1 MKNPEK
7 SGKIGKEHLFSQPE
21 LMTVF
26 AEPFLRRTV
35 VRKNLFD
42 DGIKSGGVVPLFAV
56 SQFVYD
62 DIIEHCRGC
71 EDQPPVKI

>member
-1 MKNPEK
+1 MKSPE
-7 SGKIGKEHLFSQPE
+7 KIGKEHLFSQPE

-42 DGIKSGGVVPLFAV
+42 DGIKSGGVVHLFAV
-56 SQFVYD
+56 SKFVYD
-62 DIIEHCRGC
+62 DIIEHGRGR